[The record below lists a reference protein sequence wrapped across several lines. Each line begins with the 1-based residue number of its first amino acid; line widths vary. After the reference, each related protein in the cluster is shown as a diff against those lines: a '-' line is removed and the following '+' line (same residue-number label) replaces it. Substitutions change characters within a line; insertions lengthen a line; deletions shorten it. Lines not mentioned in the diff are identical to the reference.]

1 MKFGGTSVGSVGALI
16 NVIQIIKDAR
26 KDWGRV
32 VVVTSAMSGVTN
44 LLLDCATLGAT
55 GSVGQRFI
63 SLLDNHPWFKVV
75 ALAASDRSVGQK
87 YSQACRWVLND
98 PMPEYAR
105 EMVLV
110 PASPDS
116 VKAKIV
122 FSALH
127 NEIARDLEPQFA
139 QAGAAVCS
147 NASSY
152 RRAEDVPL
160 LLPEVNADHIQL
172 LEQQRINRK
181 WSGCILTN
189 PNCTSTGLTVALKAL
204 DDAFGVKKVFA
215 VSLQALSGA
224 GYPGVPSLDIIENV
238 IPNIV
243 GEEDKVEWEPRKM
256 LGKLSGNKI
265 ELEDIKFSAHTN
277 RVAVIDGHIVC
288 ASVQLG
294 KSVDPG
300 AAIQALREY
309 AAPQSARDLPSSPR
323 PVIEVRDEVDRP
335 QPRLDRL
342 TGKGMTT
349 VVGRLRRDPLLDLKF
364 VVLSHNTIRGAAGGS
379 IYNAELLVNEN
390 LL

>member
-1 MKFGGTSVGSVGALI
+1 MKSIPVAV
-16 NVIQIIKDAR
+16 
-26 KDWGRV
+26 
-32 VVVTSAMSGVTN
+32 
-44 LLLDCATLGAT
+44 LGAT

-87 YSQACRWVLND
+87 FSDACRWVLND
-98 PMPEYAR
+98 PMPDYAR
-105 EMVLV
+105 DMVVV
-110 PASPDS
+110 PATPEA
-116 VKAKIV
+116 VNAKIV

-127 NEIARDLEPQFA
+127 NDIAKDLEPQFA
-139 QAGAAVCS
+139 RAGAAVCS

-152 RRAEDVPL
+152 RREEDVPL
-160 LLPEVNADHIQL
+160 LLPEVNAEHIQL
-172 LEQQRINRK
+172 VKIQRQQCG

-224 GYPGVPSLDIIENV
+224 GYPGVSSLDIIDNV
-238 IPNIV
+238 IPNIG
-243 GEEDKVEWEPRKM
+243 GEEEKVEWEPRKM
-256 LGKLSGNKI
+256 LGKFIETLEPPRTRVELS
-265 ELEDIKFSAHTN
+265 DIRFSAHTN
-277 RVAVIDGHIVC
+277 RVAVTDGHIVC
-288 ASVQLG
+288 VSVELAHPT
-294 KSVDPG
+294 DPET
-300 AAIQALREY
+300 AEAILRAY
-309 AAPQSARDLPSSPR
+309 AAPLSARELPSSPR
-323 PVIEVRDEVDRP
+323 PVISVREEADRP

-349 VVGRLRRDPLLDLKF
+349 VVGRVRRDPLLDLKF

-379 IYNAELLVNEN
+379 IYNAELLVNEG